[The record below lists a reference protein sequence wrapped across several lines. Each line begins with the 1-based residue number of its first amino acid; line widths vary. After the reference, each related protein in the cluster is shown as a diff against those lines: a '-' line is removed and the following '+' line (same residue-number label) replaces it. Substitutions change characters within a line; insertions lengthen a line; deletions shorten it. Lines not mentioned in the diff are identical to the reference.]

1 MKALSLPQG
10 ALQAPFLYNAGND
23 FIKLA
28 IATLVLTVLSIFF
41 LECGQQLPSQ
51 LLTQIGAGGLI
62 AGFVSLMATAI
73 TS

>member
-1 MKALSLPQG
+1 M
-10 ALQAPFLYNAGND
+10 
-23 FIKLA
+23 KLA
-28 IATLVLTVLSIFF
+28 IATLVFTALSIFF
-41 LECGQQLPSQ
+41 LECGQQLPSH